1 MNNMDIALFLLRLTV
16 GLYLAGHGAQKLFG
30 WFKGHGLRGTG
41 AWLESQGF
49 HPGGFWAVLAGLSE
63 FGGGLLFTLGFL
75 SPLGSIGIGSA
86 MLVAITKAHWPKVWA
101 ADGGFEHPLINFVVA
116 LAVGLIGPGR
126 YSLDAVWGTAMPSEL
141 ALIVTGVAA
150 LGYIAGMIVSSANRP
165 VVQEPQPAAQR

>member
-1 MNNMDIALFLLRLTV
+1 MDVALLLLRLTV

-49 HPGGFWAVLAGLSE
+49 HPGGFWAALAGLSE
-63 FGGGLLFTLGFL
+63 FGGGLLLTLGFL

-86 MLVAITKAHWPKVWA
+86 ILVAIIKAHWPKVWA
-101 ADGGFEHPLINFVVA
+101 AEGGFEHPLINLVVA

-126 YSLDAVWGTAMPSEL
+126 YSLDAVW
-141 ALIVTGVAA
+141 
-150 LGYIAGMIVSSANRP
+150 
-165 VVQEPQPAAQR
+165 